1 MCATITLGCK
11 CAGFGVEI
19 NQVPVV
25 DMSNELSMWL
35 PDVHSMLGQPARGG
49 RTLGSNSSSERNDNN
64 NSGPNHTT
72 NDDNSVMAQI
82 LRSQQQIAD
91 HLVKSNETSISVQ
104 RQLADAITKRDSG
117 RKSKH

>member
-35 PDVHSMLGQPARGG
+35 LDVHSMLGQPAHGG
-49 RTLGSNSSSERNDNN
+49 HSLGSNPSLERNNNN
-64 NSGPNHTT
+64 NSGSNHTT
-72 NDDNSVMAQI
+72 NDDNFMMAQI
-82 LRSQQQIAD
+82 L
-91 HLVKSNETSISVQ
+91 
-104 RQLADAITKRDSG
+104 
-117 RKSKH
+117 